1 MGNVERIMSTYENYS
16 ETSRHYDKTRVPIGA
31 EILIGVLAL
40 SKRSRSGLRLLDAG
54 CGTGA
59 YSELALPH
67 VERIDAMDINP
78 DMLAAAREKLA
89 NNTSDARITFHQ
101 GSIKKMPFEAA
112 CFDAVMFNQVLH
124 HLESGQGGGF
134 DGHQTALAEAH
145 RVLHSGGLVVV
156 NCTTHEQLRRGYWY
170 MHLIPTALHT
180 LYDRCIP
187 AERLEAMLCD
197 IGFAVEGRFVP
208 LDGVLQGAAYFDAEG
223 PLKPEWRMGESSWAL
238 APEQEIAAAEA
249 KIRELRASGGLD
261 AFLAEHDAKRRHA
274 GQTTFFV
281 ARKV

>member
-1 MGNVERIMSTYENYS
+1 MSTYENYS
-16 ETSRHYDKTRVPIGA
+16 EASRHYDKKRVPIGA

-40 SKRSRSGLRLLDAG
+40 SRRSRSGLGLLDAG

-67 VERIDAMDINP
+67 VERIDAMDVNP
-78 DMLAAAREKLA
+78 DMLAAARKKLA

-101 GSIKKMPFEAA
+101 GSIEKMPFEAA

-145 RVLHSGGLVVV
+145 RVLRSGGLVVV

-187 AERLEAMLCD
+187 
-197 IGFAVEGRFVP
+197 
-208 LDGVLQGAAYFDAEG
+208 
-223 PLKPEWRMGESSWAL
+223 L
-238 APEQEIAAAEA
+238 APSANGRSA
-249 KIRELRASGGLD
+249 
-261 AFLAEHDAKRRHA
+261 
-274 GQTTFFV
+274 
-281 ARKV
+281 